1 MDPRVTMFDKQM
13 SAVAFAE
20 AGEFETAKDFL
31 QQAPQAV
38 KGKKPVAEK
47 KKPYAGMVIFGTISL
62 SGYIA
67 LVTNQQWVNETFTM
81 GGWHTVYPVVT
92 ALIFS
97 FVHGAFASNLL
108 TVLGIEAKKK

>member
-1 MDPRVTMFDKQM
+1 MDARVTMFDKQM
-13 SAVAFAE
+13 SAVTFAE
-20 AGEFETAKDFL
+20 AGEHGTAKEFL
-31 QQAPQAV
+31 RQESSTV
-38 KGKKPVAEK
+38 KEKKPVGGK
-47 KKPYAGMVIFGTISL
+47 KKPYAGMVIFGALSL

-67 LVTNQQWVNETFTM
+67 LLTNQEWVSETYTM

-108 TVLGIEAKKK
+108 SVLGIEAKKH